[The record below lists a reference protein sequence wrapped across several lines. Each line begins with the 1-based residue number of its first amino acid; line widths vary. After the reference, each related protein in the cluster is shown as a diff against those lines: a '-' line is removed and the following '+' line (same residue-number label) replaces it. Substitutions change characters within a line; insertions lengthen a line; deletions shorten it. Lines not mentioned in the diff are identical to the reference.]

1 MFILPIIS
9 FCRIIGAELGV
20 HYELCFMHYEL
31 FKTSVLLS
39 KYLSFFIFPLSFLLF
54 PHYELYRNCQNA
66 TAEAAATLSE
76 STL

>member
-1 MFILPIIS
+1 MFILPIMS
-9 FCRIIGAELGV
+9 FCRIISAELGV
-20 HYELCFMHYEL
+20 HYEL

-39 KYLSFFIFPLSFLLF
+39 KYLSFFIFLLSFLLF
-54 PHYELYRNCQNA
+54 PHYALYLNCQNA

>member
-1 MFILPIIS
+1 MFILPIMS

-39 KYLSFFIFPLSFLLF
+39 KSFSFFIFPLSSLF
-54 PHYELYRNCQNA
+54 YIRAKSINFALWNQ
-66 TAEAAATLSE
+66 
-76 STL
+76 